1 MIWLVLALLVL
12 LSAMY
17 SSSETALFK
26 LDEAARAGAQPRV
39 RRLLAEPRALLVT
52 ILLANLVVNL
62 AFFALAPAMFGDL
75 LSARGVEAGA
85 LAGGFLALVVL
96 LVAGEIVPK
105 ALALRAP
112 AAIAGVTAV
121 PVAATIGLLG
131 PLRSIVTGMLAFART
146 SRRGRAAEQGDAGGP
161 LRGPDDEPR
170 GGVLGAREADLL
182 GEIVELEHLRV
193 REAMTPRSI
202 SCCSTSMRTT
212 RPRAGEGA
220 RRGPPRAHHLGPGR
234 ARRCGSGRRRGRIRS
249 RSCTAIG
256 PSKPS

>member
-12 LSAMY
+12 LSGMY

-105 ALALRAP
+105 LSRFARRPRSRASP
-112 AAIAGVTAV
+112 RCPSRRRSGSS
-121 PVAATIGLLG
+121 G
-131 PLRSIVTGMLAFART
+131 PLRSIVTGMLAPSRARSSERT
-146 SRRGRAAEQGDAGGP
+146 SGGS
-161 LRGPDDEPR
+161 
-170 GGVLGAREADLL
+170 RE
-182 GEIVELEHLRV
+182 
-193 REAMTPRSI
+193 S
-202 SCCSTSMRTT
+202 
-212 RPRAGEGA
+212 
-220 RRGPPRAHHLGPGR
+220 
-234 ARRCGSGRRRGRIRS
+234 RRRPSTRS
-249 RSCTAIG
+249 
-256 PSKPS
+256 